1 MRRITIILISIAV
14 MAFVSACNMN
24 LTVEGPGKG
33 FVRKTIHLSAS
44 EIITSKA
51 IFGEKE
57 DTAYPMLWQEGDV
70 VYVSVNGA
78 AACSKELAADD
89 IKAGGRAADFGLLEL
104 DLPKEGAITIKV
116 TTNTNAAGTS
126 ATIKYSPSDD
136 KCQSPQ
142 ETSCDPS
149 CVVLFATAS
158 YDSAGSVPETLDL
171 RFSHTTAYGLMS
183 ISGITLGG
191 SETIKFVELQSMS
204 TAVKI
209 AGNVTLDD
217 KGSLS
222 GAGYTSMTLK
232 GIEDLGKPI
241 WFAIAPAVFESANA
255 LAIHVVTSDDNH
267 YEKILDCSTNNLE
280 FQAGHVSKFG
290 VNFSG
295 ISSAPRQVKTAR
307 DLVLLKNALNNS
319 DYGYWVNSDDEI
331 MLANDIDY
339 NNDAVSGNK
348 TTLPAGVTFNGQNH
362 AIQNATIS
370 ATIFKT
376 VAGTVKNLS
385 IEGGTGS
392 TNLFETVSGKLDY
405 ITISDFITTAPL
417 INSVESTGIIDHLTV
432 DDESSYTCSAAENM
446 GFVTL
451 SNAGLIQNSTVEAT
465 ITVEDPLR
473 AAFNFGVFSPK
484 CTSGRFYKCVNKSD
498 VTIETSTNVNGC
510 SLGGIVGVIESTQPN
525 EIDGKPNNILD
536 ECSNEGEITLTLN
549 LPESGY
555 HRNCSIGGIA
565 GGDYKGGTGN
575 SGVWKALTY
584 SSSGVIY
591 KCINSGPVTINFNSP
606 YPEISDKIYGSGVS
620 LGGVVGATINDL
632 KECTNEGS
640 VTANLNVST
649 PSRKCGAPKI
659 GGVVGA
665 AHNKVISCVNESTA
679 SVSVNGSFRNVNG
692 NLYAGTGPIN
702 QACIGGVAG
711 CVGCGGSSAEKTDEA
726 ASNSDSAGSE
736 IVNCTN
742 KTSSLTPPD
751 VTTPGS
757 PCFGKV
763 CGWTSAYNTG
773 NVDEGGK
780 EDWEVIGTSVA
791 STPSTAAAGSPLPK

>member
-451 SNAGLIQNSTVEAT
+451 SNAGLIQNSTVEAA
-465 ITVEDPLR
+465 ISVADPQV
-473 AAFNFGVFSPK
+473 ASFNFGVFSPK
-484 CTSGRFYKCVNKSD
+484 CTSGQFYKCVNKSD
-498 VTIETSTNVNGC
+498 VTIETSTNANGC
-510 SLGGIVGVIESTQPN
+510 SLGGIVGVIESTQSN
-525 EIDGKPNNILD
+525 EANILN

-549 LPESGY
+549 APESGY
-555 HRNCSIGGIA
+555 HRNCSVGGIA
-565 GGDYKGGTGN
+565 GGDYKGGTSN
-575 SGVWKALTY
+575 SGVWKNAEYPST
-584 SSSGVIY
+584 GVIY
-591 KCINSGPVTINFNSP
+591 KCINAGIVTLNFNSD
-606 YPEISDKIYGSGVS
+606 YPTISDKIYGSGVS
-620 LGGVVGATINDL
+620 LGGIVGVTINDL
-632 KECTNEGS
+632 KQCTNEGS
-640 VTANLNVST
+640 VIANLNVSK

-665 AHNKVISCVNESTA
+665 AHNKVISCINESEA
-679 SVSVNGSFRNVNG
+679 SVSVNGSFRNVHG

-711 CVGCGGSSAEKTDEA
+711 CVGCGGNTASDSSGASKNSDEA
-726 ASNSDSAGSE
+726 ESE

-742 KTSSLTPPD
+742 KTSSLTPPG
-751 VTTPGS
+751 VASPGD
-757 PCFGKV
+757 PCYGTV

-780 EDWEVIGTSVA
+780 EGWVVIGTSVA